1 MRALRYSERNI
12 KMTNPDPTTVDSNIR
27 QLLAEQLGVNLDDIK
42 DESNIVLDLNA
53 DSLEVIELVLA
64 IEEHYD
70 IEVSDEDAQ
79 NLATVADIVA
89 YVQKRIA

>member
-1 MRALRYSERNI
+1 
-12 KMTNPDPTTVDSNIR
+12 MTNPDPTTVDSNIR

>member
-1 MRALRYSERNI
+1 
-12 KMTNPDPTTVDSNIR
+12 MTNPDPTTVDSNIR

-53 DSLEVIELVLA
+53 DSLDVIELVVT
-64 IEEHYD
+64 IEEFYD
-70 IEVSDEDAQ
+70 IDIPDSDAEK
-79 NLATVADIVA
+79 LATVADVVV